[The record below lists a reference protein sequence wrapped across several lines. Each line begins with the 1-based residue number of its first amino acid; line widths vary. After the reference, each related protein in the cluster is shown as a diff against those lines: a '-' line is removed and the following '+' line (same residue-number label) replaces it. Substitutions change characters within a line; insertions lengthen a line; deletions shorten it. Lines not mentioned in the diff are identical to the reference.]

1 MKAASDQGYFSA
13 LAHDLRVRERLLAAG
28 VITQA
33 DIDRYLGELP
43 ELETQ
48 AEGLGIPQ
56 PALVSAASSAPAAPA
71 PQPVATATAAAAPV
85 ASSAAVEEEDDD
97 DDDDDVA
104 DEAGEA

>member
-33 DIDRYLGELP
+33 DIDSYLAGLS
-43 ELETQ
+43 ELETE

-56 PALVSAASSAPAAPA
+56 PALVSASSAAAPA
-71 PQPVATATAAAAPV
+71 PQPIAAAPAPAPAV
-85 ASSAAVEEEDDD
+85 SSAAVDVEDDID
-97 DDDDDVA
+97 DAA

>member
-33 DIDRYLGELP
+33 DIDRYLTELP

-56 PALVSAASSAPAAPA
+56 PALVSASSAPAPA
-71 PQPVATATAAAAPV
+71 PQPAAAAPAPAPA
-85 ASSAAVEEEDDD
+85 ASSAAIAEDDD
-97 DDDDDVA
+97 DDAAD

>member
-33 DIDRYLGELP
+33 DIDRYLAELP

-56 PALVSAASSAPAAPA
+56 PALVSASSAPAPT
-71 PQPVATATAAAAPV
+71 PQPAAAAPAPAPA
-85 ASSAAVEEEDDD
+85 ASSAAIV
-97 DDDDDVA
+97 DDVDDA
-104 DEAGEA
+104 ADDEAGEA